1 MKKEV
6 PFILSYYDREITS
19 MISVKYGF
27 SFLESLRKLFD
38 SDTYQMLSNPELEM
52 WEFSPAGIFD
62 MWETEQI
69 TGSPKNSLYLR
80 RD

>member
-27 SFLESLRKLFD
+27 GFLESLRKLFD